1 MKNLFANGEIFC
13 RAFSKFLYWN
23 GKSLITITREHQIK
37 FLPIGSSILCW
48 CSWNCKYI
56 LGISGFFLS
65 GLFDSTIL
73 FKLQSSFSSP
83 SSFSWFRDF
92 GGVFNFSGFWGLG
105 RFGTFSVGNWCSRSR
120 PFCGFFSWWLDYF
133 WLGWLRSFGLFVKMI
148 CYIQYDLLRKN

>member
-37 FLPIGSSILCW
+37 FLPIGSSIFCW

-65 GLFDSTIL
+65 GLFDRTIL

-83 SSFSWFRDF
+83 GSFSRFRDL
-92 GGVFNFSGFWGLG
+92 GRVFDFRVFWGLG

-120 PFCGFFSWWLDYF
+120 PFCGFFCGWLDYF
-133 WLGWLRSFGLFVKMI
+133 WFGQLRSFGRVFCLFGWRI
-148 CYIQYDLLRKN
+148 CTYSIIC